1 MSYLDDD
8 IITRK
13 NMATFEEINCETGKI
28 TNISIINEYLEKIV
42 NEEDRLKAIEYIKQL
57 DYYDKIALILSI
69 EILGS
74 SFDLLKSNG
83 YREWYGEWYYSY
95 TKKNN

>member
-8 IITRK
+8 IVTK
-13 NMATFEEINCETGKI
+13 NNMATIDEHSRET
-28 TNISIINEYLEKIV
+28 SVVDEYLEKIRDDG
-42 NEEDRLKAIEYIKQL
+42 DRLKAIEYIGQL
-57 DYYDKIALILSI
+57 DFYDKVALLLSI

-83 YREWYGEWYYSY
+83 YHQWYSTY
-95 TKKNN
+95 KKIK

>member
-8 IITRK
+8 IITRN
-13 NMATFEEINCETGKI
+13 NMATIEEINCETG
-28 TNISIINEYLEKIV
+28 SIVNEYLEKITD
-42 NEEDRLKAIEYIKQL
+42 EEDRIKATEYTQQL
-57 DYYDKIALILSI
+57 DYYDKVALLLSI

-83 YREWYGEWYYSY
+83 FYEWYQSH
-95 TKKNN
+95 KKNN

>member
-8 IITRK
+8 IITRN
-13 NMATFEEINCETGKI
+13 NMATVNEYSHET
-28 TNISIINEYLEKIV
+28 NVVDEYLEKISD
-42 NEEDRLKAIEYIKQL
+42 EGDRLKAIEYVGQL
-57 DYYDKIALILSI
+57 DFYDKVALHLSI

-83 YREWYGEWYYSY
+83 YHEWYQSY
-95 TKKNN
+95 KKLK

>member
-8 IITRK
+8 IIIRN
-13 NMATFEEINCETGKI
+13 NMATIDEINCETGRI
-28 TNISIINEYLEKIV
+28 THTSIVNEYLEKIAD
-42 NEEDRLKAIEYIKQL
+42 EEDRIKATEYIQQL
-57 DYYDKIALILSI
+57 DYYDKVALHLSI

-83 YREWYGEWYYSY
+83 FCEWYQSH
-95 TKKNN
+95 KKNN